1 MSPLLS
7 LGSRESVSS
16 GQQSNQWE
24 RPASPTSACFVNN
37 SFKRCLGGLR
47 REAMPS
53 QEVCMVLSPW
63 PGVYLG
69 DSNQGF
75 CHYDFPV
82 SALLSTLGKARS
94 LSLPMDTQ
102 PRVKHRDG
110 SPQKRATAGL

>member
-1 MSPLLS
+1 
-7 LGSRESVSS
+7 
-16 GQQSNQWE
+16 
-24 RPASPTSACFVNN
+24 
-37 SFKRCLGGLR
+37 
-47 REAMPS
+47 MPS

-82 SALLSTLGKARS
+82 SALLSTFGKARS